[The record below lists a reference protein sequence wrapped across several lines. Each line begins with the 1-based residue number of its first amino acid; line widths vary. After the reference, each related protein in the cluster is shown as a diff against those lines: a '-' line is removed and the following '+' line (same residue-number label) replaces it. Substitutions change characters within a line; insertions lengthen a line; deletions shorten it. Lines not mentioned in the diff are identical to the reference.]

1 MMIERQKFL
10 ILLRY
15 LLRHRLCKY
24 VLIVRVTH
32 RILVFL
38 QVGVVE
44 LLFDF
49 ILLLVALH
57 VLLIGQFGGVK
68 STLLLNGGSN
78 GLSLVKLIKNFIV

>member
-1 MMIERQKFL
+1 MMFEWQKFL

-32 RILVFL
+32 CILVFL

-57 VLLIGQFGGVK
+57 VLLIGQLGGVK
-68 STLLLNGGSN
+68 STLLLNGSSN